1 VSIPRL
7 YPRTALGTATF
18 GVVALVLFALFIYV
32 RHALVGLGYSWFGL
46 AGVQLP
52 SLVTFGILPLLFGLF
67 LLIRLLRVGVGP
79 AAPPWRR
86 NAAVAFSVVFAVTAC
101 GAWSTWIFARDIIE
115 VPLGLQVTAK
125 GFECQTSSGMYSDA
139 GWLPTPF
146 FTTMPCGMKPG
157 KYEVTVTSASH
168 MLLSWRPLS

>member
-1 VSIPRL
+1 M
-7 YPRTALGTATF
+7 
-18 GVVALVLFALFIYV
+18 
-32 RHALVGLGYSWFGL
+32 
-46 AGVQLP
+46 
-52 SLVTFGILPLLFGLF
+52 TFGILPLLFGLF

-101 GAWSTWIFARDIIE
+101 GAWGTWIFARDIIE